1 MSFQVEI
8 SVRAAHELRAAT
20 RWIARDNPQAAE
32 RWFRGFTDAIQ
43 SLSENPRSC
52 GYAQEHGKFTFE
64 LRQLLYG
71 RRKTYRAVFTIEA
84 DSVVIL
90 TIRHTA
96 RRNLRRSELP

>member
-32 RWFRGFTDAIQ
+32 RWFRGFAEAMQ

-52 GYAQEHGKFTFE
+52 GYAQEHGKFPFE

-71 RRKTYRAVFTIEA
+71 RRKTLPRGLHHRSGLRGDPDDPPHRATQ
-84 DSVVIL
+84 SP
-90 TIRHTA
+90 
-96 RRNLRRSELP
+96 SQ

>member
-1 MSFQVEI
+1 MTFQV
-8 SVRAAHELRAAT
+8 AHELRAAT

-32 RWFRGFTDAIQ
+32 RWFHGFTDAIQ

-52 GYAQEHGKFTFE
+52 GYAQEHGRFPFE

-84 DSVVIL
+84 DAVVIL
-90 TIRHTA
+90 TIRHSA